1 MELVQ
6 VWGLRK
12 EYGKQIALGGV
23 DLTVRE
29 GEVVVIMGPSGCG
42 KSTLVRC
49 LNRLTEPDEGEIF
62 FQGKDMLKLDPDELR
77 LVRRQIGFVF
87 QHFNLIERLTVLE
100 NVMFPLLFC
109 GVEEDIAKRRA
120 AHLLK
125 QVGIV
130 EELERFPRELSGG
143 QKQRVG
149 IARALANSPK
159 LMIWDEPTASL
170 DPIIVGEVL
179 SVMEELV
186 RHGETTMVIVTHEV
200 PFAMKVAHRIVL
212 MDQGRIVE
220 EGTREEIFLQPK
232 SWVGAR
238 YRELLVKE
246 SYGGYCQTWK
256 NMA

>member
-1 MELVQ
+1 M
-6 VWGLRK
+6 WR
-12 EYGKQIALGGV
+12 
-23 DLTVRE
+23 
-29 GEVVVIMGPSGCG
+29 
-42 KSTLVRC
+42 
-49 LNRLTEPDEGEIF
+49 NWN
-62 FQGKDMLKLDPDELR
+62 
-77 LVRRQIGFVF
+77 GF
-87 QHFNLIERLTVLE
+87 
-100 NVMFPLLFC
+100 
-109 GVEEDIAKRRA
+109 
-120 AHLLK
+120 
-125 QVGIV
+125 
-130 EELERFPRELSGG
+130 
-143 QKQRVG
+143 
-149 IARALANSPK
+149 LANSAADRSSGGHRPGFSQLAK
-159 LMIWDEPTASL
+159 AHDLGRAYSFF